1 VKGLASREI
10 CVRWAACEMGASFA
24 ALRRR
29 GATGAPPRMEPALVN
44 TRVNASST
52 VCELALL
59 RLTRRAGEGNT

>member
-1 VKGLASREI
+1 
-10 CVRWAACEMGASFA
+10 MGASFA

-29 GATGAPPRMEPALVN
+29 GATGAPSRMKPALVN

-59 RLTRRAGEGNT
+59 RLTRRTGEGNT